1 MADLAMD
8 ARPAAAPGRNLAV
21 AVSVVAHVLVLLA
34 LFWKFGAAPTYA
46 ELPAMNVQLAPWP
59 QTRPPPKPVKTHRGP
74 AKVTPE
80 RSLLPPVLARPAISA
95 QEPSPVPQTPPSEGE
110 AAGVRKALRGLGG
123 CAHVDLLALSPAE
136 RQTCLDRLAKAPR
149 GGELR
154 LDLDRR
160 GYAAAKTQE
169 PYLQRKPKNG
179 CKIGAGGDTT
189 PSGVQ
194 GVAGGI
200 GCALSF

>member
-8 ARPAAAPGRNLAV
+8 ARPGAAVRRNLAV
-21 AVSVVAHVLVLLA
+21 AVSLAAHLLVFLA
-34 LFWKFGAAPTYA
+34 LFWKFGAAPAYV
-46 ELPAMNVQLAPWP
+46 ELPAMNVQLAPLP
-59 QTRPPPKPVKTHRGP
+59 KGRPPPAPVK
-74 AKVTPE
+74 AKRPLAKASPQ
-80 RSLLPPVLARPAISA
+80 RSVFPPVLARPATSA
-95 QEPSPVPQTPPSEGE
+95 QERGALPLRPTSEGE
-110 AAGVRKALRGLGG
+110 GASVRQALRRLGG
-123 CAHVDLLALSPAE
+123 CSHAELLNLSASE
-136 RQTCLDRLAKAPR
+136 RQACLDRLAKAPT

-160 GYAAAKTQE
+160 GYAAGKAQE

-194 GVAGGI
+194 GVAGGL